1 MVFIVSLGRKL
12 FRTSERRRKCPQ
24 INQHST
30 EQAPPPQPTKKRRKE
45 RAEQQNEVTPSR
57 SSNQQPAGLRP
68 SLHLPGF
75 SSSDPPSPPPA
86 SAVSSDKSLP
96 GCILPPLPSMSAPIG
111 VFPSLP
117 HSFLPRLC
125 FCFISSSSTPPPLL
139 AWASPA
145 GLFGR
150 LSSAA
155 TVSLTQPIFLFEMT
169 QIFRL
174 ALVFLTVSSPPARA
188 PVLLII
194 GFLLSAPPP
203 SAANL
208 RASSGGYFSSPSTIS
223 FVSPDHSQ
231 AGLAC
236 RRR

>member
-1 MVFIVSLGRKL
+1 MFW
-12 FRTSERRRKCPQ
+12 TSKRRRKCPQ
-24 INQHST
+24 INQQPT
-30 EQAPPPQPTKKRRKE
+30 EQAPPPQPTKTRGGKKE
-45 RAEQQNEVTPSR
+45 LNNKTKQRHPGAPISSR
-57 SSNQQPAGLRP
+57 QVCARLFIFPASPPPPQTLRP
-68 SLHLPGF
+68 
-75 SSSDPPSPPPA
+75 PPPTPA

-96 GCILPPLPSMSAPIG
+96 GCISPPLPSMSAPIG
-111 VFPSLP
+111 VFPSP
-117 HSFLPRLC
+117 P
-125 FCFISSSSTPPPLL
+125 SSPLLLFHLLLFNPSIPPPF
-139 AWASPA
+139 AGASPA

-155 TVSLTQPIFLFEMT
+155 AVSPTQPFLPFEMT

-174 ALVFLTVSSPPARA
+174 APVFLTVSSPPARA
-188 PVLLII
+188 SVLLIS

-208 RASSGGYFSSPSTIS
+208 RAGFGGYFSFPSTIS